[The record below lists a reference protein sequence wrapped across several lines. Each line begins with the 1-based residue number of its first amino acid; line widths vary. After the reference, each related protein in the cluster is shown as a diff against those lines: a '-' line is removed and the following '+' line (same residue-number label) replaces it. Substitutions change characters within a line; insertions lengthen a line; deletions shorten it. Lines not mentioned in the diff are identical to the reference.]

1 MNTSL
6 YSEFSLY
13 GVYVPTL
20 LALMAIAYL
29 IKTAVRTLLA
39 RTPFYAWIW
48 HPALF
53 NFSVWLLALGL
64 VAVLMPGP
72 GHD

>member
-1 MNTSL
+1 MNSSL

-20 LALMAIAYL
+20 LALMAVAYG
-29 IKTAVRTLLA
+29 IKTGVRMLLA
-39 RTPFYAWIW
+39 RTRFYTWVW

-53 NFSVWLLALGL
+53 NLALWILALGL
-64 VAVLMPGP
+64 VANVAPGVLRG
-72 GHD
+72 